1 MFCSSSETRCCP
13 ERRCATE
20 QTNTSGGGETDWI
33 INLSCFSQWP
43 LTFSWVHTAVFVCPS
58 GLSGK
63 PITEVG
69 MSRSGLY
76 NQQPLSTTRGGV
88 AHLDLSSWWPCSC
101 AARISASVFQ
111 SRHWLCFSELTSFFL
126 FLFFTFWGFFQLH
139 FSIFSIF
146 CLFPVSVS
154 GFFYRFD
161 QLFVWRFSQNN
172 KPLLMLHKLKW
183 WKFQRN
189 SRADP

>member
-33 INLSCFSQWP
+33 INLSCVSQWP

-63 PITEVG
+63 PIIEVG

-111 SRHWLCFSELTSFFL
+111 SRHWLCFSELTSFFSFFY
-126 FLFFTFWGFFQLH
+126 FLGFF
-139 FSIFSIF
+139 FSASLLYFLYFLSLSCFSF
-146 CLFPVSVS
+146 R
-154 GFFYRFD
+154 GFFIGLISCLCD
-161 QLFVWRFSQNN
+161 VS
-172 KPLLMLHKLKW
+172 LKTT
-183 WKFQRN
+183 N
-189 SRADP
+189 LY

>member
-33 INLSCFSQWP
+33 INLSCVLQWP

-58 GLSGK
+58 GLLGK

-111 SRHWLCFSELTSFFL
+111 SRHWLCFSELTSFFSFSFFYFL
-126 FLFFTFWGFFQLH
+126 GVFFSFTSLFSLFSVSFLFQFQGFFIGLT
-139 FSIFSIF
+139 S
-146 CLFPVSVS
+146 CLCDVS
-154 GFFYRFD
+154 
-161 QLFVWRFSQNN
+161 
-172 KPLLMLHKLKW
+172 LKTT
-183 WKFQRN
+183 N
-189 SRADP
+189 LY